1 MSSNMDDYIND
12 DEMDMCTIERM
23 NETTYPRV
31 IEPVDDYEL
40 YNFYLNRNLKSL
52 WYRLDNEFRCRDE
65 LMIITSSSALDHLK
79 YKHEVDMFRVHA
91 IIEAHINSLFSSCVQ
106 TFARNYSVTQ
116 RQEMYEQICRDIN
129 NEVRPMIDEYIRLQ
143 HV

>member
-1 MSSNMDDYIND
+1 MSSNMDEYIND

-23 NETTYPRV
+23 NETALPRV
-31 IEPVDDYEL
+31 VEPIDDYEL
-40 YNFYLNRNLKSL
+40 YNSYLNHDLKSL
-52 WYRLDNEFRCRDE
+52 WYKLDDEFRCRDE
-65 LMIITSSSALDHLK
+65 LMILTSSSALDHLK
-79 YKHEVDMFRVHA
+79 YKHEVDMFRVRD
-91 IIEAHINSLFSSCVQ
+91 IIEAHINHLYNSCVQ
-106 TFARNYSVTQ
+106 TFARNYSVIM